1 MLDTSVWMCET
12 KTVNLRLILRLLHD
26 NDDNDND
33 SGDVL

>member
-1 MLDTSVWMCET
+1 MLDTSVWMCE
-12 KTVNLRLILRLLHD
+12 TVNLRLILRLLHD